1 MRSRSNSTVADEEEN
16 DTLVVSLPNN
26 RKVSR
31 LEKGAIA
38 KRDEAKALKV
48 KSVAS
53 YNAAAEF
60 ALTCKE
66 MERTIGELYDPH
78 VANAHKTHKDLTTA
92 RKRLL
97 DPLTEARKLVES
109 AMSLYTQEQRQL
121 AQAKADEEARIE
133 REKEIAVA
141 KKLKD
146 KELVKELQAAPVV
159 AEVVET
165 VVPYVRG
172 VSAKPVVSFKVID
185 EKKVPRAFLMVNEAA
200 IKAYI
205 KLHGMN
211 AVITGVEVF
220 EETKTQIC

>member
-16 DTLVVSLPNN
+16 ETLIVSLPNN

-38 KRDEAKALKV
+38 KRDEAKTIKV
-48 KSVAS
+48 KSVLTYKSAG
-53 YNAAAEF
+53 EF
-60 ALTCKE
+60 AVACKE
-66 MERTIGELYDPH
+66 MEKTIGELYDPH

-97 DPLTEARKLVES
+97 DPLVEARRIVEQSMS
-109 AMSLYTQEQRQL
+109 AWDQAQRQL
-121 AQAKADEEARIE
+121 AQAKADEDARKE
-133 REKEIAVA
+133 REQEIADA
-141 KKLKD
+141 KKSRD
-146 KELVKELQAAPVV
+146 KELVKELQAAPLVT
-159 AEVVET
+159 ET
-165 VVPYVRG
+165 VTRVVPKIEG
-172 VSAKPVVSFKVID
+172 VSSKAVVSFKVVD
-185 EKKVPRAFLMVNEAA
+185 EKKVPRQFLMVNEAA

-220 EETKTQIC
+220 EETKTQIR